1 MKKHFT
7 KTTWIL
13 LILCI
18 ISFIGHIFVYPMLPD
33 VIPIQWSTGGE
44 VSNWGQKYMDLVL
57 AALPII
63 ILFLMVFLPEI
74 DPRKENYKK
83 HIHVSLLFTIGVT
96 LLLIACSWLS
106 VLAALGYNVNI
117 HTLLPVAI
125 GIMFIAF
132 GNRIPQVRSN
142 YFFGIKTPWTLA
154 NEDVWRKT
162 HKMGGILFCIMGI
175 LFVIGA
181 LIDNSHFIE
190 FVLVPF
196 LLGSII
202 FLYVYSY
209 LDIKKIV
216 LGK

>member
-1 MKKHFT
+1 MDKFFKIT
-7 KTTWIL
+7 ERDSTVKTE
-13 LILCI
+13 I
-18 ISFIGHIFVYPMLPD
+18 IAGLTTFFAMAY
-33 VIPIQWSTGGE
+33 T
-44 VSNWGQKYMDLVL
+44 
-57 AALPII
+57 
-63 ILFLMVFLPEI
+63 
-74 DPRKENYKK
+74 
-83 HIHVSLLFTIGVT
+83 
-96 LLLIACSWLS
+96 
-106 VLAALGYNVNI
+106 
-117 HTLLPVAI
+117 HT
-125 GIMFIAF
+125 
-132 GNRIPQVRSN
+132 
-142 YFFGIKTPWTLA
+142 FGIKTPWTLA

-209 LDIKKIV
+209 LVFRKIV